1 MASMHRLSLAVAIF
15 LAAPSQAAEMPP
27 APSEGVT
34 LGVQLVDKFT
44 CPAALPPGEKGICVA
59 AVRPGGAADRAGLR
73 SGDVILRIGAS
84 PVTGEKELLAAV
96 GALRVDQTV
105 EIHYR
110 RGAEAGLAR
119 VRLEASDRRGV
130 PPAAGFPTVILPQT
144 DVPQTDACD
153 ATLHPGEAMLQLP
166 YRKLSLAMDAA
177 ALKVLLG
184 DKPAIA
190 SLQGDVLTLAFRAPG
205 GNAAVSGSIQCALDR
220 AGDSDLW
227 ALQLQMPQWRQVFL
241 SADFLASGGTA

>member
-44 CPAALPPGEKGICVA
+44 CPGALPPGEKGICVA
-59 AVRPGGAADRAGLR
+59 AVRQGGAADRAGLR

-84 PVTGEKELLAAV
+84 PVTGQKELLAAV

-119 VRLEASDRRGV
+119 VHFEASDRRGAA
-130 PPAAGFPTVILPQT
+130 PPAGFSTVGLPQG
-144 DVPQTDACD
+144 DACD
-153 ATLHPGEAMLQLP
+153 ATLHQGEETLQLP
-166 YRKLSLAMDAA
+166 YRKLPLAIDAA
-177 ALKVLLG
+177 AVKVLLG
-184 DKPAIA
+184 DKPAVA

-205 GNAAVSGSIQCALDR
+205 GNAAVSGS
-220 AGDSDLW
+220 
-227 ALQLQMPQWRQVFL
+227 
-241 SADFLASGGTA
+241 